1 MTLPSTPLGRALSA
15 TAAALVGLALSTAD
29 AHAATPGATVET
41 VAPCFVSPTGIE
53 WKGSFDCG
61 YVVVPQ
67 NRALR
72 DGPSVKLGFLRLQT
86 KAAKSAAPLFMLS
99 GGPGGSLIQ
108 PAAFLLFNP
117 ELLGALLDT
126 RDVVILDQRGTAHAV
141 PFLDCPGY
149 HSLAWNQYS
158 RRLGEEAKVALER
171 EVLDGCIREFRR
183 QGVDFSTYNSVAIA
197 ADVNDARRALGY
209 DRIVYYGASYGAQL
223 GQHVMRDHPAMLEA
237 VILDGA
243 NSLSRKSWIE
253 DRALDVDYAIRHLTS
268 LCEADPKCRAAYDI
282 PALIDRGLSLFD
294 DGPIPVVFSDPKDP
308 STTLKFDVRRED
320 FVTLIYEKQGY
331 KIGVMSLPW
340 LLNTLVKDGRASM
353 AAVMGPLI
361 GEKLLA
367 QRNAKSGGLATLMH
381 YAVVCSDDPVRSE
394 GELVLRGV
402 RSRYPILFGQSV
414 AREYVRACRTIGV
427 SALPDSTDVDVTTA
441 VPTLILSG
449 GLDAQTPT
457 FRSEVV
463 ARSLPN
469 ARLVV
474 FPDGTHVQVGAINR
488 CAMQIIVAFVADPAK
503 PLPLDCVDKSPFPGF
518 LLPDGTTSR
527 Q

>member
-1 MTLPSTPLGRALSA
+1 MKLWLAPFGRALLA
-15 TAAALVGLALSTAD
+15 TVAALLGLGLPLAD
-29 AHAATPGATVET
+29 ARAATPVVPVEA
-41 VAPCFVSPTGIE
+41 VAPCFVEPAGID
-53 WKGSFDCG
+53 WKGGFDCG
-61 YVVVPQ
+61 YVIVPQ
-67 NRALR
+67 NRAVPNGR
-72 DGPSVKLGFLRLQT
+72 SVKLGFLRLRARAT
-86 KAAKSAAPLFMLS
+86 TGAAPFFVLA
-99 GGPGGSLIQ
+99 GGPGSSLIQ
-108 PAAFLLFNP
+108 PAAFALFSP
-117 ELLGALLDT
+117 ELLGPLLDT

-141 PFLDCPGY
+141 PYLDCPAY
-149 HSLAWNQYS
+149 HSLAWTIYS
-158 RRLGEEAKVALER
+158 RRLDEKASLALER
-171 EVLDGCIREFRR
+171 EVLGGCIRKLRR
-183 QGVDFSTYNSVAIA
+183 QGVDLSTYNSVAIA

-209 DRIVYYGASYGAQL
+209 DRIVFYGASYGSQL
-223 GQHVMRDHPAMLEA
+223 GQHVMRDLPAMLEA

-253 DRALDVDYAIRHLTS
+253 DRALDVDYSMRHLTS
-268 LCEADPKCRAAYDI
+268 LCEADPKCRETYDI
-282 PALIDRGLSLFD
+282 PALIDRGVTLFD
-294 DGPIPVVFSDPKDP
+294 DGPIPVSFTDPKDP

-320 FVTLIYEKQGY
+320 FVALIYEKQGY

-340 LLNTLVKDGRASM
+340 LLNTLVKDGRTSM

-367 QRNAKSGGLATLMH
+367 QRDAKSGAMASLMH
-381 YAVVCSDDPVRSE
+381 FAVVCSDDPVRSE

-427 SALPDSTDVDVTTA
+427 HALPDSTDVDVTTA

-488 CAMQIIVAFVADPAK
+488 CAMQIIVAFVADPTK